1 MRTTVSSGLDRG
13 MVSSYLRTCSNQQ
26 LDEFLTT
33 AYRDY
38 GDGRLDDDGVQ
49 FISEEV
55 ERLRRDRSGQS
66 AFRLPEKKIGFL
78 PFAILSARRRVAER
92 PEQPVEQTR
101 DLLQERGHRL
111 GRIIGQL
118 PSELCAEL
126 ASAKLATKCMY
137 TLLEALCRFAARDLG
152 ECVAA
157 RETLGREAACSRAS
171 VNFYLGELERKLGW
185 IKVHSRRS
193 KGLPSRIVI
202 THPLLLRFRDFLRNK
217 IFGKGGSGPVG
228 GGGQKS
234 RQKTE
239 SIYFNK
245 DRRDDN
251 RKTPIQNESDAK
263 PFPVEG
269 SIYFTD
275 WRQIVIRAATG
286 TVPDCDL
293 VANAFRKWAS
303 GRKLSLS
310 HPSIVQIFTKFVS
323 QHRLQ

>member
-1 MRTTVSSGLDRG
+1 MRNTVSSGLDRG

-49 FISEEV
+49 FISEEI
-55 ERLRRDRSGQS
+55 EGLRRDRSNRS
-66 AFRLPEKKIGFL
+66 PFRLPEKKLGFL
-78 PFAILSARRRVAER
+78 PLAIFSARRREAER
-92 PEQPVEQTR
+92 QQPAAEQTR
-101 DLLQERGHRL
+101 DLLQERGLRL
-111 GRIIGQL
+111 GRIMGQL
-118 PSELCAEL
+118 PNKLCEEL

-171 VNFYLGELERKLGW
+171 VNFYLGELERRLGW

-202 THPLLLRFRDFLRNK
+202 THPLLLRFRDFLRAK

-234 RQKTE
+234 RQKAE

-245 DRRDDN
+245 VHGDDN
-251 RKTPIQNESDAK
+251 RKTPVQREPDAQS
-263 PFPVEG
+263 FPIDG
-269 SIYFTD
+269 SIYFTG

-286 TVPDCDL
+286 TVPDCDM
-293 VANAFRKWAS
+293 VANAFRKWAA